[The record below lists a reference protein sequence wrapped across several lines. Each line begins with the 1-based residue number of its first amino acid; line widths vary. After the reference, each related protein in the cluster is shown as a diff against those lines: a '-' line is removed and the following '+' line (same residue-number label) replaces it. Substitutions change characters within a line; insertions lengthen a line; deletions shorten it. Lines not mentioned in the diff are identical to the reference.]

1 MTKEEVVQEIKN
13 GIVDCMSLIDTED
26 IDGCTDR
33 MLNLCYKLD
42 ANNLF
47 DLTKK
52 ITDKFDVRVQKLNN
66 LVDYI
71 EKTARYTEDAE
82 DAGSDST
89 EALANYIDHIA
100 EVEALD
106 EMDRCYILTKI
117 TKDKHVTCYAV
128 QIIARGLF
136 KSIGVVRKEVSKG
149 QKLILKN
156 VLTWQTKD

>member
-26 IDGCTDR
+26 IDGCIDR

-42 ANNLF
+42 ANNLL

-52 ITDKFDVRVQKLNN
+52 ITDKFDVDARVQKLNN

-71 EKTARYTEDAE
+71 ETTARYTEDT
-82 DAGSDST
+82 GSDST
-89 EALANYIDHIA
+89 EALENYIDHIA
-100 EVEALD
+100 KVEALD

-117 TKDKHVTCYAV
+117 ARDKHVTCYAGR
-128 QIIARGLF
+128 IIARGLF
-136 KSIGVVRKEVSKG
+136 KNIE
-149 QKLILKN
+149 
-156 VLTWQTKD
+156 W